1 MKKYTEEKFVS
12 EFFELDNE
20 LDELGVFDS
29 IMNKDSHFF
38 INLLRLK
45 KAKTPEFANAY
56 KRINDFFGQLM
67 LLLDGSKEKYDKLYN
82 AALNLFEFPGVKG
95 INLGLSETG
104 VDAGFGPRLSEQV
117 INDAFEIVKAGSKQP
132 EIFQLVGLFE
142 NNVAAD
148 RLSDM
153 IASIILEDIKEYT
166 RRINK
171 ELNLDSEHYE
181 KIVFENGIAIN
192 PYKKCELL
200 YVPKE
205 ILHEIPIARCW
216 SDIDRVISENETI
229 RAEVNEAVGSEWSK
243 MCSSEKKG
251 YLKRYVFEDAERC
264 GRLIDGYKNADI
276 EEYDVEKD
284 LDYFVSDT
292 FKRMKKSGVFNFLE
306 HSDKSEISSLNA
318 AINILN
324 IFKDWV
330 EWNKGWDEIQSASTT
345 RREKAIQRLLHLSGK
360 HYCAENNIDMS
371 FEPNEGPGP
380 VDLKISRGNDKTVVE
395 IKLSSNDDYM
405 HGYEKQIEDYAR
417 AEGTDQ
423 RIFVY
428 VQVGNAI
435 RDSRIQKR
443 HQERVENGENPP
455 ILFMIDSQKKTSA
468 SKN

>member
-1 MKKYTEEKFVS
+1 MKKYMEEKFIS
-12 EFFELDNE
+12 EFFELENE
-20 LDELGVFDS
+20 LEELGVFDS

-45 KAKTPEFANAY
+45 RAKTPEFANAY
-56 KRINDFFGQLM
+56 KRINDFFGRLM

-82 AALNLFEFPGVKG
+82 AALNIFDFPGVKG

-142 NNVAAD
+142 NNVGAD

-166 RRINK
+166 RRINR

-181 KIVFENGIAIN
+181 KIVFKNGIAIN

-216 SDIDRVISENETI
+216 SDIDRVISENEAI

-251 YLKRYVFEDAERC
+251 YLKRFVFEDAERC
-264 GRLIDGYKNADI
+264 GRLIDEYKKADI
-276 EEYDVEKD
+276 DEYNVEKD
-284 LDYFVSDT
+284 LDYFISDT

-306 HSDKSEISSLNA
+306 HSDKTEMKRTRYL
-318 AINILN
+318 
-324 IFKDWV
+324 IF
-330 EWNKGWDEIQSASTT
+330 
-345 RREKAIQRLLHLSGK
+345 
-360 HYCAENNIDMS
+360 
-371 FEPNEGPGP
+371 
-380 VDLKISRGNDKTVVE
+380 
-395 IKLSSNDDYM
+395 
-405 HGYEKQIEDYAR
+405 
-417 AEGTDQ
+417 
-423 RIFVY
+423 
-428 VQVGNAI
+428 
-435 RDSRIQKR
+435 
-443 HQERVENGENPP
+443 
-455 ILFMIDSQKKTSA
+455 
-468 SKN
+468 